1 MKKSQAIAATVIAVT
16 TVLTGCASPYYQPAA
31 SQPYPANVQSYSSS
45 YGVIDSI
52 QVVQASTDSGIGAG
66 AVVGGLVG
74 GLLGNQVGGG
84 TGRTAATAAG
94 VVGGAI
100 VGNQMEQSRKAQ
112 ARDMYQVGIRLD
124 NGSYQ
129 TVIQDSINDLRMG
142 DRVRIEN
149 DHAYRY

>member
-1 MKKSQAIAATVIAVT
+1 MKTNQAIAATVIVAT
-16 TVLTGCASPYYQPAA
+16 TVLTGCAGPYYQPAA
-31 SQPYPANVQSYSSS
+31 SQPYPATARSYSSS
-45 YGVIDSI
+45 YGMIESI
-52 QVVQASTDSGIGAG
+52 QVVQAGTGSGIGAG

-74 GLLGNQVGGG
+74 GILGNQVGSG

-100 VGNQMEQSRKAQ
+100 VGNQMEQSRKA
-112 ARDMYQVGIRLD
+112 RDMYQIGVRLD
-124 NGSYQ
+124 NGSHQ
-129 TVIQDSINDLRMG
+129 TITQDSITDLRIG